1 MGSSAGRNAKGPIVD
16 INVTPLVDITLV
28 LLIIMMVS
36 ANFIAKGSI
45 KIELPRASTAEDAPI
60 SIVGITINRDGYI
73 FLNGVRHS
81 RSDFIQEVET
91 RFASDNRLQAVI
103 DADKNVKHGVVVEVI
118 DIVKAIGIENF
129 AISIEKGNKQNQ
141 IQ

>member
-1 MGSSAGRNAKGPIVD
+1 
-16 INVTPLVDITLV
+16 VDITLV